1 MAQVDGAKRSA
12 LPTGSDDDNGLLP
25 AFSWAGMETG
35 GKKPRWPGA
44 EVAMKKELEN
54 SGKILIYQN
63 EKGDTK
69 VDVYFEEDTIWMT
82 QKSMCELYQVAK
94 SSISEHISNI
104 FKDGELEP
112 AATVRKFRTVQ
123 IEGGRQVARERD
135 YYNLDMILA
144 VGYRV
149 RSNVGSHFRRWAS
162 GVLTEY
168 MKKGFALNDERLRN
182 PREFGADYFDELLE
196 RIRDIRAS
204 EKRVYQKVK
213 DIFALS
219 VDYDSKSPAAQ
230 NFFKSVQNKLEYAA
244 TGYTAPEIIAARA
257 DASKDNMG
265 LTSFK
270 GARVRRGD
278 VTVAKNY
285 MTQEEI
291 STLNL
296 IVNMYLD
303 YAELQAKGHHPMHMA
318 DWERKLGEFLRFN
331 GRDVLENFG
340 TVKREV
346 AEQLALD
353 EYEQFDAHRRALE
366 AEDDFAELATD
377 VKKLKP

>member
-1 MAQVDGAKRSA
+1 MS
-12 LPTGSDDDNGLLP
+12 N
-25 AFSWAGMETG
+25 
-35 GKKPRWPGA
+35 
-44 EVAMKKELEN
+44 EVEN
-54 SGKILIYQN
+54 TGKILIYQN
-63 EKGDTK
+63 EKGDTRI
-69 VDVYFEEDTIWMT
+69 DVYFESDTIWMT
-82 QKSMCELYQVAK
+82 QKAMCELYQVAK
-94 SSISEHISNI
+94 SSVSEHISNI

-112 AATVRKFRTVQ
+112 EATVRKFRTVQ
-123 IEGGRQVARERD
+123 IEGTRQVTRERD

-149 RSNVGSHFRRWAS
+149 RSNVGIHFRRWAS
-162 GVLTEY
+162 SVLTEY

-213 DIFALS
+213 EIFALS
-219 VDYDSKSPAAQ
+219 VDYDSKSQVAQ

-244 TGYTAPEIIAARA
+244 TGHTAPELIANRA
-257 DASKDNMG
+257 DAFKDNMG

-270 GARVRRGD
+270 GVKVRRGD

-285 MTQEEI
+285 MTHEEI

-303 YAELQAKGHHPMHMA
+303 YAELQAKGHNPMHMA
-318 DWERKLGEFLRFN
+318 DWESKLGDFLRFN
-331 GRDVLENFG
+331 GREVLDNFG

-346 AEQLALD
+346 AEKLALKQ
-353 EYEQFDAHRRALE
+353 YEQYDANRRVLE
-366 AEDDFAELATD
+366 ASDDVDELTAD
-377 VKKLKP
+377 VKRLKP

>member
-1 MAQVDGAKRSA
+1 MNNELSS
-12 LPTGSDDDNGLLP
+12 TG
-25 AFSWAGMETG
+25 
-35 GKKPRWPGA
+35 R
-44 EVAMKKELEN
+44 
-54 SGKILIYQN
+54 ILIYQN

-69 VDVYFEEDTIWMT
+69 VDVYFTEDTIWMT

-94 SSISEHISNI
+94 SSISDHIRNI
-104 FKDGELEP
+104 FVDGELEEK
-112 AATVRKFRTVQ
+112 ATVRKFRTVQ
-123 IEGGRQVARERD
+123 KEGSRQVARELD

-149 RSNVGSHFRRWAS
+149 RSHVGIHFRRWAS

-168 MKKGFALNDERLRN
+168 MKKGFVLNDERLRN
-182 PREFGADYFDELLE
+182 PKEFGADYFDELLE

-213 DIFALS
+213 EIFALS
-219 VDYDSKSPAAQ
+219 VDYDGQSSVAQ

-244 TGYTAPEIIAARA
+244 TGHTAPEIIATRA
-257 DASKDNMG
+257 DAAKDNMG

-270 GARVRRGD
+270 GAKVRKTD

-303 YAELQAKGHHPMHMA
+303 YAELQAKNHRAMHMA
-318 DWERKLGEFLRFN
+318 DWEEKLNRFLQFT
-331 GRDVLENFG
+331 GREVLQNFG

-346 AEQLALD
+346 AEALALA
-353 EYEQFDAHRRALE
+353 EYEKYDAHRKMIE
-366 AEDDFAELATD
+366 AADVDLLTD
-377 VKKLKP
+377 SVKRLKQ